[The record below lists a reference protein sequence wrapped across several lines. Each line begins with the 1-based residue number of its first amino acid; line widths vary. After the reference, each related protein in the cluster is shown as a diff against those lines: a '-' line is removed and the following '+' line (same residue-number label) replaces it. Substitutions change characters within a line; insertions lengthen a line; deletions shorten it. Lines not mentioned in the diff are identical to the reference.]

1 MKGIPVFLAGLA
13 VGSTFLL
20 HRPEQIGELTSTS
33 IPLLLTGLGFAPKES
48 GTGTWEITSTRGG
61 LDVPIAVALSKSNRK
76 LWMTVFLA
84 EFDDK
89 RRTDAVGLLELLR
102 KNFEIQPAQFFV
114 VKEEPASGPIKDSLK
129 VAVALDNRGITPAD
143 LKREIDKLTDDV
155 VGSRAVWEKP

>member
-1 MKGIPVFLAGLA
+1 MKGIPVFLAGIG
-13 VGSTFLL
+13 VGSTLL
-20 HRPEQIGELTSTS
+20 LSQPGQVGELTPNS
-33 IPLLLTGLGFAPKES
+33 IPPLLTGLGFDPKES
-48 GTGTWEITSTRGG
+48 GAGTWDITSTRGG
-61 LDVPIAVALSKSNRK
+61 LDVPIAVALSKSGRK

-89 RRTDAVGLLELLR
+89 KRADAVGLLELLR

-143 LKREIDKLTDDV
+143 LKREVDKLTDDV
-155 VGSRAVWEKP
+155 VNSRTLWEKP